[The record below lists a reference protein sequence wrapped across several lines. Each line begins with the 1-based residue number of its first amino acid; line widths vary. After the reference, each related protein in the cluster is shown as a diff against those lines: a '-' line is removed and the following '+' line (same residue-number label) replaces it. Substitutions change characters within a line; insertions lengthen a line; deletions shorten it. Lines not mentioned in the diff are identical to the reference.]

1 MREMAGADAFFLYE
15 ETPARH
21 MHTMK
26 IIEVDPS
33 TSRQPLS
40 MERVRQGAALVMPTR
55 RAFRVRPAAIPF
67 GLGHPFWADAP
78 RLDRDY
84 HFRHV
89 VLEAPGG
96 RDEFDALV
104 SRVAST
110 PLAHDRP
117 LWQLYFVE
125 GLEGGRAAYMV
136 KIHHAVADG
145 VASAHLVA
153 SSFDTVAEPQHD
165 LASLVGAVNE
175 SIPPKRTLLAAALRR
190 EIRRQRD
197 LPRLLARSL
206 RMIRASVAR
215 RRSGNAPALPFGG
228 PPTRFNRPPTPN
240 RVYAHTTL
248 ALSDLRFCRRAFDC
262 TLNDV
267 FVAVAGGA
275 LRRYLAA
282 RGELPD
288 RALTAAVPVS
298 IRSDQ
303 DDPHFGNANFIWG
316 VSTGSDVADPEE
328 RLRSVARSTRAA
340 RGAFEASDRRLP
352 IDWLEFWALRRMYLI
367 WFQRLAGTLLGRP
380 AFNVILS
387 NVPGPP
393 RASLQRR
400 RTRDGDPLDGSAHPR
415 AGAQHHGLELSGRLQ
430 HRDPGVPRARSGRTR
445 PRRRLRARAR
455 CAPGRG
461 REEAGSGAL
470 RPGRN
475 GAEQAF
481 PISAWMRSTA
491 TSG

>member
-15 ETPARH
+15 ESPARH

-33 TSRQPLS
+33 TSRVPLT
-40 MERVRQGAALVMPTR
+40 MERVRQGGALVMPTR
-55 RAFRVRPAAIPF
+55 RAFRARPVPIPI

-89 VLEAPGG
+89 VLETPGG
-96 RDEFDALV
+96 RDDLDALV
-104 SRVAST
+104 SRLAST

-125 GLEGGRAAYMV
+125 GLEGGRAAYVV

-206 RMIRASVAR
+206 RMIRASAAR
-215 RRSGNAPALPFGG
+215 RRSGDAPALPFAG

-248 ALSDLRFCRRAFDC
+248 SLSDLRFCRRAFGC

-267 FVAVAGGA
+267 FVTLAGGA
-275 LRRYLAA
+275 LRRYLVA
-282 RGELPD
+282 RGELPE

-298 IRSDQ
+298 IRGDQ

-328 RLRSVARSTRAA
+328 RLRGVARSTRAA
-340 RGAFEASDRRLP
+340 RAAFEASDRRLP

-367 WFQRLAGTLLGRP
+367 WFQRLAGKLLGRP

-387 NVPGPP
+387 NVPGPREP
-393 RASLQRR
+393 LYSDGARVMAIRSMGPLTRAQGLNITAWSY
-400 RTRDGDPLDGSAHPR
+400 LDDFSIGIQACREHASDVRSIADAFAPEFDALLAAAAKR
-415 AGAQHHGLELSGRLQ
+415 
-430 HRDPGVPRARSGRTR
+430 RDPES
-445 PRRRLRARAR
+445 
-455 CAPGRG
+455 
-461 REEAGSGAL
+461 
-470 RPGRN
+470 
-475 GAEQAF
+475 
-481 PISAWMRSTA
+481 
-491 TSG
+491 